1 MRLTVANTGNHF
13 YILRTLHTN
22 RSKTMLHDTMRVVY
36 MPHAWPVKK
45 VVAAFGVAT
54 ASYQYHGSLR
64 PIDRPLYNVH
74 VMSPQTHGWEEF
86 PMDSAKLML
95 QLAVSRF
102 IREADGV
109 REFLDTTRRFEKR
122 IYAKTISLEPVAI

>member
-22 RSKTMLHDTMRVVY
+22 RSKTTLNDIMRVVY

-45 VVAAFGVAT
+45 VVASFGIAT
-54 ASYQYHGSLR
+54 ASYQYHGKLR
-64 PIDRPLYNVH
+64 PTERPMYHVH
-74 VMSPQTHGWEEF
+74 VMSPQTHGWEAF

-102 IREADGV
+102 LREHEGA
-109 REFLDTTRRFEKR
+109 RAFLDTTR
-122 IYAKTISLEPVAI
+122 